1 MTKAKIEEIALE
13 ILDYLATVEEGTEL
27 TTWEAADAVY
37 GRIFNNGNYAI
48 KGEEMDELEL
58 MDIDYAIRKNAR
70 KKGLKLDSSKYDGM
84 VIGLPYNIGYV
95 ITRCRKKTTSQN

>member
-1 MTKAKIEEIALE
+1 MTKNKIEEISLE

-37 GRIFNNGNYAI
+37 GKIFNNGVYAI
-48 KGEEMDELEL
+48 MGEEIDQVEL
-58 MDIDYAIRKNAR
+58 MEIDYAIRKNAR
-70 KKGLKLDSSKYDGM
+70 EKGLKLDSSKYDGM

-95 ITRCRKKTTSQN
+95 IKRCRKKTTPQN

>member
-1 MTKAKIEEIALE
+1 MTKNRTEEIAIE
-13 ILDYLATVEEGTEL
+13 ILAYLATVEEGTEL

-37 GRIFNNGNYAI
+37 GRILNNGTYAI
-48 KGEEMDELEL
+48 KGEEMDELDL
-58 MDIDYAIRKNAR
+58 MQIDYAIRKNAR

>member
-1 MTKAKIEEIALE
+1 MTKNKIEEISLE

-37 GRIFNNGNYAI
+37 GKIFNNGVYEI
-48 KGEEMDELEL
+48 KGEELDEVEL
-58 MDIDYAIRKNAR
+58 MEIDYAIRRNAR

-84 VIGLPYNIGYV
+84 VIGLPNNIGYV
-95 ITRCRKKTTSQN
+95 IKRCRKKTTSQN

>member
-1 MTKAKIEEIALE
+1 MTKNRTEEIALE
-13 ILDYLATVEEGTEL
+13 ILDYLATVDEGSEL

-37 GRIFNNGNYAI
+37 GRIFNNGTYAI

-58 MDIDYAIRKNAR
+58 MQIDYAIRKNAR

>member
-1 MTKAKIEEIALE
+1 MTKNRTEEIAIE
-13 ILDYLATVEEGTEL
+13 ILAYLATVEEGTEL

-37 GRIFNNGNYAI
+37 GRIFNNGTYAI
-48 KGEEMDELEL
+48 KGEEMDELDL
-58 MDIDYAIRKNAR
+58 MQIDYAIRKNAR

>member
-1 MTKAKIEEIALE
+1 MTKNKIEEISLE

-37 GRIFNNGNYAI
+37 GKIFNNGVYVI
-48 KGEEMDELEL
+48 KGEEIDEVEL
-58 MDIDYAIRKNAR
+58 MEIDYAIRRNAR

-84 VIGLPYNIGYV
+84 VIGLPYNIGYA
-95 ITRCRKKTTSQN
+95 IKRCRKKTTSQN